1 MNFTARQ
8 NKIINIVKEFQP
20 ITGEEIASK
29 LNLSRA
35 TLRPDFTLLTMVEV
49 LGARPKVGYYYL
61 GNHHLTN
68 QNIKSLDMSVQ
79 EVMSLPIVIEEQTPI
94 YDAIVSLFLED
105 VGTLFITNGGF
116 LTGVVSRKDLLRS
129 FLGGQTEETP
139 VGVIMTRKPKIIM
152 VDKEASVLKAT
163 KLIVDHGIDAIP
175 VVSKEEGG
183 DLVVGRYTK
192 TNIAKLFV
200 ELIESN

>member
-68 QNIKSLDMSVQ
+68 QNLKSLDMSVQ
-79 EVMSLPIVIEEQTPI
+79 EVMSLPIVIDEQTPI